1 MAREIL
7 RPPCSVV
14 LCASSCQVTIVVQDE
29 QLGLG
34 HAVLCAGPH
43 GSQFSAPPG
52 PPGRHVPPPP
62 PPSPPPPPLLGWLA
76 LASHRC
82 SRTPAVCRFWIPA
95 FFETRRH
102 MTGDPMLL
110 MLGDHIYRSTHEQGT
125 SCVRQ
130 HVWQSSFGILG
141 RAASSCGHA
150 PRVAM
155 LAFPIAAWPVVSVL
169 PVCLSTQVQQLLSSY
184 DGGSIMAPTHVHMVK
199 RGLVAVA
206 PQPAIWLTSM

>member
-43 GSQFSAPPG
+43 GSQFSPA
-52 PPGRHVPPPP
+52 PPPP
-62 PPSPPPPPLLGWLA
+62 PPPPPLLGWLA

>member
-43 GSQFSAPPG
+43 GSQFS
-52 PPGRHVPPPP
+52 
-62 PPSPPPPPLLGWLA
+62 PPPLLGWLA

>member
-1 MAREIL
+1 
-7 RPPCSVV
+7 
-14 LCASSCQVTIVVQDE
+14 
-29 QLGLG
+29 
-34 HAVLCAGPH
+34 
-43 GSQFSAPPG
+43 
-52 PPGRHVPPPP
+52 
-62 PPSPPPPPLLGWLA
+62 
-76 LASHRC
+76 
-82 SRTPAVCRFWIPA
+82 
-95 FFETRRH
+95 

>member
-43 GSQFSAPPG
+43 GSRFSGA
-52 PPGRHVPPPP
+52 
-62 PPSPPPPPLLGWLA
+62 PPSPPLGWLA

-82 SRTPAVCRFWIPA
+82 SRAPAVCRFRIPA
-95 FFETRRH
+95 FFGTRRH